1 MSDFSLFE
9 EALGEYDTMKKNEVS
24 DLENENKNTDDED
37 KVSNCKHSNIIDE
50 NGIVCCGDC
59 GIEMEKSIFHE
70 KEWRYYGQA
79 DNKRMSDPNRVHL
92 RKLEERNIYKDVESM
107 GFSDKIVSLANQ
119 IYIQVTKG
127 KIFRGNSRK
136 AIIFAS
142 IYHSFKVQDKPQP
155 HENLI
160 KIFKLDRKNAL
171 KGLKHVN
178 LNIPR
183 DSVIHTTYITPI
195 NLVEDIMD
203 KFCATSE
210 QKKEV
215 RELYEKIANKSS
227 KINRSRPQS
236 IAAGLVFFW
245 ICYKGLDISIKDFAS
260 KTDLSELTINKIS
273 KEISEILEIP
283 IYF

>member
-24 DLENENKNTDDED
+24 DLEGVDDDNKI
-37 KVSNCKHSNIIDE
+37 SNCKHSNIIDE

-59 GIEMEKSIFHE
+59 GIEMEKSVFQE

-183 DSVIHTTYITPI
+183 DSIIHTTYITPI

-203 KFCATSE
+203 KFNATHE
-210 QKKEV
+210 HKKEV

-273 KEISEILEIP
+273 REISEILEIP

>member
-1 MSDFSLFE
+1 MTDFSLFE
-9 EALGEYDTMKKNEVS
+9 EALGEYDTMKKNEIIKE
-24 DLENENKNTDDED
+24 DDDET
-37 KVSNCKHSNIIDE
+37 SLCKHSNIIDE
-50 NGIVCCGDC
+50 NGIVCCVDC
-59 GIEMEKSIFHE
+59 GIEMEKSIYQE

-92 RKLEERNIYKDVESM
+92 RKMEERNIFKDVENM

-183 DSVIHTTYITPI
+183 DSIIHTTYITPI

-203 KFCATSE
+203 KFYATPE
-210 QKKEV
+210 HKKEV
-215 RELYEKIANKSS
+215 RQLYEKIANKSS

-273 KEISEILEIP
+273 REISDILEIP
-283 IYF
+283 ILF

>member
-24 DLENENKNTDDED
+24 DLEGVDDDNKI
-37 KVSNCKHSNIIDE
+37 SNCKHSNIIDE

-79 DNKRMSDPNRVHL
+79 DNKRISDPNRVHL

-203 KFCATSE
+203 KFNATSE
-210 QKKEV
+210 HKKEV
-215 RELYEKIANKSS
+215 RELYERIANKSS
-227 KINRSRPQS
+227 KINRARPQS

-245 ICYKGLDISIKDFAS
+245 ICYKGLEISIKDFAS
-260 KTDLSELTINKIS
+260 KTDLSELTITKIS
-273 KEISEILEIP
+273 REISEILSVP

>member
-24 DLENENKNTDDED
+24 ELENSVINNDSKI
-37 KVSNCKHSNIIDE
+37 SLCKHSNIIDE

-79 DNKRMSDPNRVHL
+79 DNKRISDPNRVHL

-203 KFCATSE
+203 KFYATSE
-210 QKKEV
+210 HKKEV

>member
-24 DLENENKNTDDED
+24 DLEGVDDDNKI
-37 KVSNCKHSNIIDE
+37 SNCKHSNIIDE

-59 GIEMEKSIFHE
+59 GIEMEKSVFQE

-183 DSVIHTTYITPI
+183 DSIIHTTYITPI

-203 KFCATSE
+203 KFNATPE
-210 QKKEV
+210 HKKEV

-273 KEISEILEIP
+273 REISEILEIP

>member
-9 EALGEYDTMKKNEVS
+9 QALGEYDTMKKNEVS
-24 DLENENKNTDDED
+24 DLENIDDED
-37 KVSNCKHSNIIDE
+37 KISNCKHSNIIDE

-203 KFCATSE
+203 KFYATPDH
-210 QKKEV
+210 KKEV
-215 RELYEKIANKSS
+215 RELYERIANKSS

-273 KEISEILEIP
+273 REISEILGIP

>member
-9 EALGEYDTMKKNEVS
+9 EALGEYDTMKKNEII
-24 DLENENKNTDDED
+24 KGDDDVEET
-37 KVSNCKHSNIIDE
+37 SSCSHSNIIEE
-50 NGIVCCGDC
+50 NGIVCCVDC
-59 GIEMEKSIFHE
+59 GIEMEKSIYQE

-92 RKLEERNIYKDVESM
+92 RKMEERNIFKDVENM

-183 DSVIHTTYITPI
+183 DSIIHTTYITPI

-203 KFCATSE
+203 KFYATPDH
-210 QKKEV
+210 KKEV

-273 KEISEILEIP
+273 REISDILEIP
-283 IYF
+283 ILF

>member
-9 EALGEYDTMKKNEVS
+9 QALGEYDTMKKNEIITVES
-24 DLENENKNTDDED
+24 DVEEE
-37 KVSNCKHSNIIDE
+37 SSCSHSNVIEE
-50 NGIVCCGDC
+50 NGIVCCVDC
-59 GIEMEKSIFHE
+59 GIEMEKSIYQE

-92 RKLEERNIYKDVESM
+92 RKMEERNIFKDVESM

-183 DSVIHTTYITPI
+183 DSIIHTTYITPI

-203 KFCATSE
+203 KFYATPE
-210 QKKEV
+210 HKKEV
-215 RELYEKIANKSS
+215 RQLYDRIANKSS

-273 KEISEILEIP
+273 REISDILEIP
-283 IYF
+283 ILF

>member
-9 EALGEYDTMKKNEVS
+9 EALGEYDIMKKNEI
-24 DLENENKNTDDED
+24 NKGADDAEET
-37 KVSNCKHSNIIDE
+37 SSCSHSNIIEE
-50 NGIVCCGDC
+50 NGIVCCVDC
-59 GIEMEKSIFHE
+59 GIEMEKSIYQE

-92 RKLEERNIYKDVESM
+92 RKMEERNIFKDVENM

-183 DSVIHTTYITPI
+183 DSIIHTTYITPI

-203 KFCATSE
+203 KFYATPE
-210 QKKEV
+210 HKKEV
-215 RELYEKIANKSS
+215 RELYDKIANKSS

-273 KEISEILEIP
+273 REISDILEIP
-283 IYF
+283 ILF

>member
-1 MSDFSLFE
+1 MTDFSLFE
-9 EALGEYDTMKKNEVS
+9 EALGEYDTMKKNEIIKE
-24 DLENENKNTDDED
+24 DDDDET
-37 KVSNCKHSNIIDE
+37 SSCKHSNIIDE
-50 NGIVCCGDC
+50 NGIVCCVDC
-59 GIEMEKSIFHE
+59 GIEMEKSIYQE

-92 RKLEERNIYKDVESM
+92 RKMEERNIFKDVENM

-183 DSVIHTTYITPI
+183 DSIIHTTYITPI

-203 KFCATSE
+203 KFYATPE
-210 QKKEV
+210 HKKEV
-215 RELYEKIANKSS
+215 RQLYDKISNKSS

-273 KEISEILEIP
+273 REISDILEIP
-283 IYF
+283 ILF

>member
-9 EALGEYDTMKKNEVS
+9 EALGEYDIMKKNEI
-24 DLENENKNTDDED
+24 NKGDDDAEET
-37 KVSNCKHSNIIDE
+37 SSCSHSNIIEE
-50 NGIVCCGDC
+50 NGIVCCVDC
-59 GIEMEKSIFHE
+59 GIEMEKSIYQE

-92 RKLEERNIYKDVESM
+92 RKMEERNIFKDVENM

-183 DSVIHTTYITPI
+183 DSIIHTTYITPI

-203 KFCATSE
+203 KFYATPE
-210 QKKEV
+210 HKKEV
-215 RELYEKIANKSS
+215 RELYDKIANKSS

-245 ICYKGLDISIKDFAS
+245 ICYKGLDISIKDFA
-260 KTDLSELTINKIS
+260 
-273 KEISEILEIP
+273 
-283 IYF
+283 

>member
-9 EALGEYDTMKKNEVS
+9 EALGEYDTMKKNEIIKGDD
-24 DLENENKNTDDED
+24 DLEET
-37 KVSNCKHSNIIDE
+37 SSCLHSNLIDE
-50 NGIVCCGDC
+50 NGIVCCVDC
-59 GIEMEKSIFHE
+59 GIEMEKSIYQE

-92 RKLEERNIYKDVESM
+92 RKMEERNIFKDVDNM

-183 DSVIHTTYITPI
+183 DSIIHTTYITPI

-203 KFCATSE
+203 KFYATPDH
-210 QKKEV
+210 KKEV
-215 RELYEKIANKSS
+215 RELYDKIANKSS

-273 KEISEILEIP
+273 REISDILEIP
-283 IYF
+283 ILF